1 MESARWDETWH
12 RLREWTNGQTPS
24 ERLAA
29 QILISEGFKGLDPS
43 HPLGGAD
50 GGKDAICSYD
60 EDEWVMAVYFPRGK
74 KKISEIKKKLQDD
87 ILVASKHQP
96 YGIAFV
102 TNQELTL
109 SQRQEFKKIAEPLK
123 LEIFHLERITS
134 ILDSPSMAGVR
145 KQFLGI
151 ESIDNTPILEA
162 QFYEP
167 KSRSPL
173 GTAIT
178 LKSIAYELPQ
188 RPIPNIE
195 QPRTTF
201 FGTTVS
207 VSLMD
212 QINPSY
218 VREMEKYTRETALLQ
233 KSFIGIFN
241 KSTKLAEGVILEVE
255 GSLAEG
261 IYVAEELPHK
271 PDYNRINWMP
281 PIRSQWWNS
290 HITPDVEE
298 YGDNFRITIKF
309 GSIQPGHIA
318 IMEAPVFLGSIECR
332 KLLMN
337 ARVIANNLPAPVES
351 SLQVEFD
358 IISKPPVDLAFFAR

>member
-29 QILISEGFKGLDPS
+29 QILISEGFKGIDPS
-43 HPLGGAD
+43 HPLGGSD

-60 EDEWVMAVYFPRGK
+60 EEKWVMAVYFPRGK
-74 KKISEIKKKLQDD
+74 KKIFEIKKKLQDD
-87 ILVASKHQP
+87 ILVALKHEP

-167 KSRSPL
+167 KSRKPL

-195 QPRTTF
+195 NT
-201 FGTTVS
+201 
-207 VSLMD
+207 L
-212 QINPSY
+212 NPSY
-218 VREMEKYTRETALLQ
+218 MREMEQYTRETALLQ

-255 GSLAEG
+255 GSLAKG
-261 IYVAEELPHK
+261 VYVTEELPQK
-271 PDYNRINWMP
+271 PVLKLINLIP
-281 PIRSQWWNS
+281 PPYHLRSQWRDS
-290 HITPDVEE
+290 HITPDVEK
-298 YGDNFRITIKF
+298 YGDNFRMTIKF

-318 IMEAPVFLGSIECR
+318 IMEAPVFLGSRECR

-351 SLQVEFD
+351 SLQVNFD
-358 IISKPPVDLAFFAR
+358 IISQPPVDRAFLA

>member
-109 SQRQEFKKIAEPLK
+109 SQRQEFKKIAEPFK
-123 LEIFHLERITS
+123 LEMFHLERVTS

-145 KQFLGI
+145 QQFLGI

-167 KSRSPL
+167 NSRKPF

-178 LKSIAYELPQ
+178 LQSIAYELPH

-195 QPRTTF
+195 QPRNTF
-201 FGTTVS
+201 
-207 VSLMD
+207 MD
-212 QINPSY
+212 QQINPFY
-218 VREMEKYTRETALLQ
+218 RREMEQYTRETALLQ

-261 IYVAEELPHK
+261 IYVTEELPQK
-271 PDYNRINWMP
+271 PVYKGMKIP
-281 PIRSQWWNS
+281 YIRSQWRDS
-290 HITPDVEE
+290 HITPDVEK
-298 YGDNFRITIKF
+298 YGDNFRIIIKF

-318 IMEAPVFLGSIECR
+318 IMEAPVFLGSRECR

-337 ARVIANNLPAPVES
+337 ARVIANNLPAPVELP
-351 SLQVEFD
+351 LQVEFD
-358 IISKPPVDLAFFAR
+358 IISQPPIDLAFLT

>member
-43 HPLGGAD
+43 HLLGGSD

-60 EDEWVMAVYFPRGK
+60 EEKWVMAVYFPRGK

-87 ILVASKHQP
+87 ILVALKHEP

-134 ILDSPSMAGVR
+134 ILDSPLMAGVR

-167 KSRSPL
+167 KSRKPF

-178 LKSIAYELPQ
+178 LQSIAYDLPQ

-195 QPRTTF
+195 QPLTHF
-201 FGTTVS
+201 FGAV
-207 VSLMD
+207 D
-212 QINPSY
+212 EINPSY
-218 VREMEKYTRETALLQ
+218 LREMEQYTRETALLQ
-233 KSFIGIFN
+233 ESFIGIFN

-261 IYVAEELPHK
+261 VYVAEELPRK
-271 PDYNRINWMP
+271 PVYKRINWMP
-281 PIRSQWWNS
+281 PIRLRSQWLNS
-290 HITPDVEE
+290 HITPNVEE

-318 IMEAPVFLGSIECR
+318 IMEDPVFFGSREC
-332 KLLMN
+332 KTLLMKG
-337 ARVIANNLPAPVES
+337 RVIANNLPAPVES

-358 IISKPPVDLAFFAR
+358 IISQPPVDLAFFAR